1 LATGASSTRHCE
13 RSEAIPGSGVTAGDC
28 FGVLRTPRN
37 DAVYFLAFTVGLIS
51 RISRPCSN
59 ATICSKHSE
68 K

>member
-1 LATGASSTRHCE
+1 MRDGLADESGGRTVRRALSTACRY
-13 RSEAIPGSGVTAGDC
+13 R
-28 FGVLRTPRN
+28 
-37 DAVYFLAFTVGLIS
+37 AFTFGLIS